1 MSLPQRNKEFTLIK
15 SLSSLMIK
23 SNETRVNHWLQ
34 GKCVIY
40 FGPKGN
46 NFVNDLF
53 QGDKQSLWSQ
63 GELRPLLPYRG

>member
-1 MSLPQRNKEFTLIK
+1 MSLPHRSKEFTLIK

-23 SNETRVNHWLQ
+23 SHEMRVNHSLQ

-53 QGDKQSLWSQ
+53 RETSSPFGA
-63 GELRPLLPYRG
+63 RGN

>member
-1 MSLPQRNKEFTLIK
+1 MSLPHKSKEFTLIK

-23 SNETRVNHWLQ
+23 PNETRVNHLLQ

-46 NFVNDLF
+46 NFANDLF
-53 QGDKQSLWSQ
+53 QCDKQSPWSQ
-63 GELRPLLPYRG
+63 GELRPLLPYGG